1 MHSNNRTPVTRPV
14 VFTRH
19 YYTPEELASKTLSDC
34 AVSSTVAHGP
44 DDIIEGMYRFL
55 LETVNKACIANQPDT
70 VKRLTDIILENGL
83 TRFMDISK
91 KEIIIANT
99 RATTLLDPTISIK
112 DYYESLVNKYYTV
125 ID

>member
-1 MHSNNRTPVTRPV
+1 
-14 VFTRH
+14 
-19 YYTPEELASKTLSDC
+19 
-34 AVSSTVAHGP
+34 
-44 DDIIEGMYRFL
+44 
-55 LETVNKACIANQPDT
+55 
-70 VKRLTDIILENGL
+70 
-83 TRFMDISK
+83 MDISK